1 MRGIDVSN
9 YTGELSQ
16 VVLASWRDEHD
27 VGLVIA
33 QSLNPPAGYPPGV
46 TRQQVQA
53 VTDAG
58 LACDIYL
65 WLWTGSNVEQDMRN
79 KLAVVNGQEHLIRKV
94 WLDVED
100 TSTSS
105 PGQRIN
111 AVRQAY
117 AVIDGWTQTHGK
129 PPAGLYSA
137 LWYWPSYM
145 DNTPEFS
152 GRQLWDADYDG
163 IEDAAASWRPY
174 GGWSERAIK
183 QYAGTSTLS
192 GQGGIDLNVLS
203 EAEAA
208 SIVTPPLPVP
218 EPAPGGC
225 EDQGWQDKK
234 WAVVQAAGELQ
245 ALLDMLEMEANRGP
259 GPRKTAVRKLA
270 AEMRARVET
279 ILA

>member
-16 VVLASWRDEHD
+16 ATLAAWRGQHD

-33 QSLNPPAGYPPGV
+33 QSLQPPAGYPPGV

-58 LACDIYL
+58 IACDIYL

-100 TSTSS
+100 TSAST

-111 AVRQAY
+111 AVRQAF
-117 AVIDGWTQTHGK
+117 AVIDGWTVTHEK
-129 PPAGLYSA
+129 PAAGLYSA

-152 GRQLWDADYDG
+152 GRELWDADYDG
-163 IEDAAASWRPY
+163 IEDTESSWRPY
-174 GGWSERAIK
+174 GGWSTRAIK
-183 QYAGTSTLS
+183 QYAGTSTLA

-203 EAEAA
+203 AAEAA
-208 SIVTPPLPVP
+208 SIAAPTPPPE
-218 EPAPGGC
+218 EPAVPC
-225 EDQGWQDKK
+225 EDQAWQDKK
-234 WAVVQAAGELQ
+234 WTVVEAAGQ
-245 ALLDMLEMEANRGP
+245 LLAIADMMEAEANRPP
-259 GPRKTAVRKLA
+259 GPRKTVIRKLA
-270 AEMRARVET
+270 TEVRERAQT
-279 ILA
+279 ILG